1 MRANRST
8 TKIYS
13 GEYGRLDDLFR
24 FDERLS
30 PMPSAGRSPYRSL
43 WWAITAVVAMTAL
56 VLLAARFE
64 GYEPSPVL
72 VLFICAGVVAIGII
86 TRSVSERHW
95 RRPSE
100 LVREVSGSRLIAP
113 SGWSESDDGMLE
125 AIRRWDRRLEWG
137 STSPERFA
145 HAMAPRLRELVDGW
159 LRQRYGLT
167 MASDP
172 AGARALLGE
181 PAWAALHAPDGHMST
196 PEQIDQ
202 ALRRLEALGSMNDDE
217 RAAGD
222 G

>member
-1 MRANRST
+1 MRPNRKLV
-8 TKIYS
+8 KIYS
-13 GEYGRLDDLFR
+13 GDYGRLDDLFR
-24 FDERLS
+24 FDDRFSPVPVERDS
-30 PMPSAGRSPYRSL
+30 RYRPL
-43 WWAITAVVAMTAL
+43 WWAGAGTVAMTAL

-72 VLFICAGVVAIGII
+72 VFFICAGLVAIGMVAR
-86 TRSVSERHW
+86 TVSERHW

-100 LVREVSGSRLIAP
+100 LVREVSGTRLITP
-113 SGWSESDDGMLE
+113 SGWSESGDGMLE
-125 AIRRWDRRLEWG
+125 SIRRWDRRLEWG

-145 HAMAPRLRELVDGW
+145 HAMTPRLRELVDDW
-159 LRQRYGLT
+159 LRQRLGLS

-172 AGARALLGE
+172 ARARALLGE
-181 PAWAALHAPDGHMST
+181 PAWAALHPPEGRMAT

-202 ALRRLEALGSMNDDE
+202 ALLRLEQLVTTNDDE

>member
-1 MRANRST
+1 MRRST
-8 TKIYS
+8 IKIYS
-13 GEYGRLDDLFR
+13 GDYGRLDDLFR

-30 PMPSAGRSPYRSL
+30 LMPSERRSPYRSL
-43 WWAITAVVAMTAL
+43 WWAITAVVAMTTL

-72 VLFICAGVVAIGII
+72 VLFICAGIVAIGMI

-95 RRPSE
+95 RRASE

-145 HAMAPRLRELVDGW
+145 HAMAPRLRELVDGR

-181 PAWAALHAPDGHMST
+181 QAWAALHAPEGRMASPD
-196 PEQIDQ
+196 QIDQ
-202 ALRRLEALGSMNDDE
+202 ALRRLEAVGSTNDNE